1 MLVLA
6 GCSTTEQNAASDSNA
21 SNKEVVLYSEL
32 DNKFT
37 EDVVDA
43 FNEQQ
48 QKEKGK
54 LRLKAIYELNNS
66 AKIQPDLV
74 LAEQRTLNGLKLDG
88 LLSAITLPNGNAM
101 PEAYHDS
108 ELYWYGVFYDPTVFL
123 INQQYARTVGQAT
136 MLSWS
141 DLENNEGARIE
152 MENLSNSN
160 STQNFLGAMAD
171 HYGETT
177 SINYL
182 WNINRFI
189 KHYGKFP
196 FTGIRMTAVGDADI
210 AITRQSY
217 VFKYLE
223 SKFPAYIVIPREGT
237 PVNLYGIGMFAG
249 ASAETVAVMEWMLTD
264 DDLRSVAQRDAT
276 GYMFLK
282 DEAGVPVNPN
292 KLWLNKSYLTAV
304 KQDALTRTWL
314 ERVRFSK

>member
-1 MLVLA
+1 MVTLVLA
-6 GCSTTEQNAASDSNA
+6 GCNTTEPNAASDSDV

-88 LLSAITLPNGNAM
+88 LLSAVTLPNGNAM

-108 ELYWYGVFYDPTVFL
+108 EFYWYGVFYDPTVFL

-196 FTGIRMTAVGDADI
+196 FTGIRMTAVGDADF
-210 AITRQSY
+210 AITRLSY
-217 VFKYLE
+217 V
-223 SKFPAYIVIPREGT
+223 V
-237 PVNLYGIGMFAG
+237 
-249 ASAETVAVMEWMLTD
+249 
-264 DDLRSVAQRDAT
+264 
-276 GYMFLK
+276 
-282 DEAGVPVNPN
+282 
-292 KLWLNKSYLTAV
+292 
-304 KQDALTRTWL
+304 
-314 ERVRFSK
+314 